1 MDLDEFLAF
10 LRADFDYG
18 TGQAVPFKEDF
29 VQRVAALL
37 SEAQPTSSHLQQ
49 LSGMVNTVRSAV
61 RDKFAF
67 KENLIVNGELDLGR
81 ASVYDFL
88 YAYITLGRAYL
99 ENQLHLAPVF
109 NETDN
114 KLEFFTDGGNG
125 EKKFELNVPSGF
137 YTAEFIAKMKLLYRE
152 SKDRTE
158 IYIYTRPA
166 DDTGGQS
173 KVSFSTLAEEMTMQV
188 DGLESLR
195 VNSREMCLRL
205 FNANKTAVA
214 EFLNQEPRCK
224 RSVNKLRSALG
235 LDAIPLFNIS
245 SVFVN
250 GFIETLQKVSDNP
263 NLLETFHGQIYIPST
278 MNYIENNPDSCA
290 FHYLAKYTAL
300 AVDCD
305 WGGQFPFLCRVSG
318 QPRLHFRR
326 LGFRV
331 RKLARRA
338 AFLYRR

>member
-114 KLEFFTDGGNG
+114 KLEFFTDGGKG

-173 KVSFSTLAEEMTMQV
+173 KVSYSTLAEEMTMQV
-188 DGLESLR
+188 EGLESLR

-263 NLLETFHGQIYIPST
+263 DLLETFHGQIYIP
-278 MNYIENNPDSCA
+278 
-290 FHYLAKYTAL
+290 
-300 AVDCD
+300 
-305 WGGQFPFLCRVSG
+305 
-318 QPRLHFRR
+318 RR
-326 LGFRV
+326 
-331 RKLARRA
+331 
-338 AFLYRR
+338 

>member
-188 DGLESLR
+188 EGLESLR

-263 NLLETFHGQIYIPST
+263 DLLETFHGQIYIPST

-305 WGGQFPFLCRVSG
+305 WGGQFPYLCRGSGGSAEKIDSPVYIFDGSDFVS
-318 QPRLHFRR
+318 
-326 LGFRV
+326 
-331 RKLARRA
+331 AN
-338 AFLYRR
+338 